1 MKAKSI
7 IDGKFLC
14 GTCKLE
20 KPVAEFHKSNRSPTG
35 LDFQCKAC
43 TAKAAAIYR
52 SKHLE
57 RERARGRAYQQAHA
71 VQTRAKRYGTTVE
84 VLYGLHESQEHKC
97 PGCLR
102 ELEALGTV
110 KGWCVDHDHAS
121 GRVRGLLCGHCN
133 ICLGQSLED
142 SAVLRR
148 LADYL
153 DSHNAA
159 SNASLCK

>member
-7 IDGKFLC
+7 IDGRILC
-14 GTCKLE
+14 GTCKLD
-20 KPVAEFHKSNRSPTG
+20 KPIAEFHKSNRSPTG
-35 LDFQCKAC
+35 LDYQCKAC
-43 TAKAAAIYR
+43 TAKAGANYRAKNLAAC
-52 SKHLE
+52 
-57 RERARGRAYQQAHA
+57 RARSRDYQRAHA
-71 VQTRAKRYGTTVE
+71 VQTRAKRYNTTVE
-84 VLYGLHESQEHKC
+84 VLGALHEAQEHKC

-102 ELEALGTV
+102 ELETLGTV

-153 DSHNAA
+153 DSHNAPL
-159 SNASLCK
+159 NGL